1 MPSSRCVVAWLDPR
15 EGRFAVEVDSI
26 FNLINQCG
34 GSPCATIPPSLSET
48 VHRTRAIART
58 LFDDKAQ
65 PKPIALQLEPVPFAQ
80 QRFAPRRTSLR
91 LDGLNHDY
99 FNTAPRGTTL
109 AIPWNEARVARLEVA
124 DGLTVPI
131 DTESSPWA
139 MFHLLQRAG
148 GKEGGRYRWELDVT
162 GRDVRIGKTSV
173 SYRVCQDVTL
183 CNGLFTEALR
193 WL

>member
-1 MPSSRCVVAWLDPR
+1 MRL
-15 EGRFAVEVDSI
+15 EGV
-26 FNLINQCG
+26 
-34 GSPCATIPPSLSET
+34 
-48 VHRTRAIART
+48 
-58 LFDDKAQ
+58 
-65 PKPIALQLEPVPFAQ
+65 
-80 QRFAPRRTSLR
+80 
-91 LDGLNHDY
+91 NHDY

-109 AIPWNEARVARLEVA
+109 EIPWNEARVARLEVEIVGETGA

-148 GKEGGRYRWELDVT
+148 AKESGRYRWELDVT